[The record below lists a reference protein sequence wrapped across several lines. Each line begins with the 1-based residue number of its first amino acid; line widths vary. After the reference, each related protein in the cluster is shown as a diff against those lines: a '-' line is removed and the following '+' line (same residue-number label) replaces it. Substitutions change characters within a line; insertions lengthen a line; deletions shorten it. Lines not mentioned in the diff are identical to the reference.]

1 MIELEP
7 RRKNVL
13 ERTLSI
19 FSEVKPGEGGTV
31 LLLFLNA
38 LNLMAL
44 YYILKPV
51 REALILSQA
60 GAEVKS
66 YASAAQAVLFIFVV
80 PAYGA
85 FAARV
90 NRVWLLSGLTAFF
103 ISNLALFI
111 LAGQSGLEVGVA
123 FYIWLGVFNF
133 MIVSQFWAFANDI
146 YTEEAGKRLFPV
158 VGIGISFGAFVGA
171 KATEMLIGDV
181 GPYRLMT
188 AAAILL
194 GLFILLIVV
203 VHRRE
208 ARGSSER
215 ARVAGEKLTAEG
227 GFKLVLQNRYLLLIA
242 LLVLL
247 LNMVNTVGEFVLGKL
262 VTNSAIAQFGAG
274 EAAEQQ
280 RGAFIGAFYGDFYF
294 WANLVGFLVQ
304 TFLVSRFIKLLGV
317 RGSLFALPI
326 VSATT
331 YALAAFAPVLRVVRA
346 VKVAENSTDYSLNNT
361 VRQALFLRT
370 SREAKYKAKAAIDTF
385 FGRTGDALQAAVVF
399 VGTQL
404 VFSVQAFALVNLV
417 FVAVWLLVCAGIA
430 REHKKLSADANTLEP

>member
-1 MIELEP
+1 MVEIEP
-7 RRKNVL
+7 RRKSFV
-13 ERTLSI
+13 ERALSI
-19 FSEVKPGEGGTV
+19 FSDVRPGEGGTV

-66 YASAAQAVLFIFVV
+66 YASAAQAILFIFAV

-90 NRVWLLSGLTAFF
+90 NRVWLLSGMTLFF

-111 LAGQSGLEVGVA
+111 LAGQAGLEVGVA

-158 VGIGISFGAFVGA
+158 VGIGISLGALVGA
-171 KATEMLIGDV
+171 RATGVLIRDT
-181 GPYRLMT
+181 GPYQLMT

-194 GLFILLIVV
+194 GFFILLIVV
-203 VHRRE
+203 VDRRE
-208 ARGSSER
+208 ARVSAES
-215 ARVAGEKLTAEG
+215 AQVAAQKLTAEG

-262 VTNSAIAQFGAG
+262 VIGSAIAEFGAG
-274 EAAEQQ
+274 EASEQQ

-294 WANLVGFLVQ
+294 WVNLIGFLVQ

-317 RGSLFALPI
+317 RGSLFTLPI
-326 VSATT
+326 ISAIT

-399 VGTQL
+399 IGTQL
-404 VFSVQAFALVNLV
+404 AFGVQAFALVNLI
-417 FVAVWLLVCAGIA
+417 FVALWLLVCAGIA
-430 REHKKLSADANTLEP
+430 REHRRLNADADTLAR